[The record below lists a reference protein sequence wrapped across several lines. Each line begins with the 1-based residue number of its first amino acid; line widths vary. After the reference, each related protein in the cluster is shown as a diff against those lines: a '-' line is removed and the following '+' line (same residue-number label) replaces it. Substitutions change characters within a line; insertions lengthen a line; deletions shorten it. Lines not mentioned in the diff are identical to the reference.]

1 MKAIILAA
9 GYSSRLGN
17 QFEDMPKGLLDIN
30 GKSIIQRQITLFH
43 EKKIDE
49 IIIVTGPNSDKFNFE
64 DVTYVEDKNYRENE
78 VLGSLMATKNLM
90 NTEIIM
96 TYSDILFDKAILDQV
111 LNFQDDIGVA
121 TEMNWLPTYQN
132 RSQHPL
138 SQADNVLIK
147 NGKITEIRKN
157 MAKYLKNE
165 NLGEFFG
172 IMHLSSAGAKNF
184 VKVYDRLVKSHT
196 GPFHDAPSL
205 KKAYLT
211 DMLQELIDLNFD
223 VKPILCKG
231 VWREIDT
238 PEDLEIA
245 CKKFRS

>member
-9 GYSSRLGN
+9 GEGSRMGKLTQN
-17 QFEDMPKGLLDIN
+17 IPKPLVTVN

-43 EKKIDE
+43 EKKIDD
-49 IIIVTGPNSDKFNFE
+49 IIIVTGPNSDKFNFK
-64 DVTYVEDKNYRENE
+64 DVTYVKDQNYREHE
-78 VLGSLMATKNLM
+78 VLGSLMEAKNLM

-96 TYSDILFDKAILDQV
+96 TYSDILFDKAILDQI
-111 LNFQDDIGVA
+111 LNFQGDIGVS
-121 TEMNWLPTYQN
+121 TEMNWLSTYQN
-132 RSQHPL
+132 RIHHPL
-138 SQADNVLIK
+138 SQADNVLI
-147 NGKITEIRKN
+147 NDGKITEIRKN

-165 NLGEFFG
+165 KLGEFFG
-172 IMHLSSAGAKNF
+172 IMHLSSTGAKNF
-184 VKVYDRLVKSHT
+184 VNVYDRLVKNHT

-231 VWREIDT
+231 VWCEMDT

-245 CKKFRS
+245 YKKFHD

>member
-17 QFEDMPKGLLDIN
+17 QFEDMPKGLLNIN

-111 LNFQDDIGVA
+111 LNFQDNIGVA

-223 VKPILCKG
+223 VKPILCEG
-231 VWREIDT
+231 VWCEMDT
-238 PEDLEIA
+238 TEDLETA
-245 CKKFRS
+245 RKKFRS

>member
-9 GYSSRLGN
+9 GYSSRLSN
-17 QFEDMPKGLLDIN
+17 QSEYTPKGLLDVN

-43 EKKIDE
+43 EKKIDD
-49 IIIVTGPNSDKFNFE
+49 IIIVTGPNSDIFDFK
-64 DVTYVEDKNYRENE
+64 DVTYVKDKNYRENE

-90 NTEIIM
+90 NTEMIM
-96 TYSDILFDKAILDQV
+96 SYSDILFDKAILDQV
-111 LNFQDDIGVA
+111 LNFQGDIGVS

-138 SQADNVLIK
+138 SQADNVLI
-147 NGKITEIRKN
+147 NDGKITEIRKN

-165 NLGEFFG
+165 KLGEFFG
-172 IMHLSSAGAKNF
+172 IMHLSSTGAKNF
-184 VKVYDRLVKSHT
+184 VNVYDRLVKNYT
-196 GPFHDAPSL
+196 GQFHDAPSF

-231 VWREIDT
+231 VWCEIDT

-245 CKKFRS
+245 CKKFHG

>member
-64 DVTYVEDKNYRENE
+64 DVTYVEDKNYGENE

-111 LNFQDDIGVA
+111 LNFQDNIGVA

-245 CKKFRS
+245 CKKFHG

>member
-78 VLGSLMATKNLM
+78 VLGSLMAAKNLM

-111 LNFQDDIGVA
+111 LNFQDNIGVA

-245 CKKFRS
+245 CKKFHG

>member
-9 GYSSRLGN
+9 GCSSRLGN
-17 QFEDMPKGLLDIN
+17 KFEDMPKGLVDIN

-43 EKKIDE
+43 EKKIDD
-49 IIIVTGPNSDKFNFE
+49 IIIVTGPNSDKFNFK
-64 DVTYVEDKNYRENE
+64 DVTYVKDQNYREHE
-78 VLGSLMATKNLM
+78 VLGSLMEAKNLM

-96 TYSDILFDKAILDQV
+96 TYSDILFDKSILDQI
-111 LNFQDDIGVA
+111 LNFQGDIGVS

-132 RSQHPL
+132 RNQHPL
-138 SQADNVLIK
+138 SQADNVLI
-147 NGKITEIRKN
+147 NDGKITEIRKN
-157 MAKYLKNE
+157 MAEYLKSE
-165 NLGEFFG
+165 KLGEFFG
-172 IMHLSSAGAKNF
+172 IMHLSSTGTKNF
-184 VKVYDRLVKSHT
+184 VNVYDKLVKNHT
-196 GPFHDAPSL
+196 GPFHDAPSF

-231 VWREIDT
+231 VWCEMDT

-245 CKKFRS
+245 YKKFHD

>member
-9 GYSSRLGN
+9 GCSSRLGN
-17 QFEDMPKGLLDIN
+17 KFEDMPKGLVDIN

-43 EKKIDE
+43 EKKIDD
-49 IIIVTGPNSDKFNFE
+49 IIIVTGPNSDKFNFK
-64 DVTYVEDKNYRENE
+64 DVTYVKDQNYREHE

-96 TYSDILFDKAILDQV
+96 TYSDILFDKAILDQI
-111 LNFQDDIGVA
+111 LNFQGDIGVS
-121 TEMNWLPTYQN
+121 TEMNWLSTYQN
-132 RSQHPL
+132 RIHHPL
-138 SQADNVLIK
+138 SQADNVLI
-147 NGKITEIRKN
+147 NYGKITEIRKN
-157 MAKYLKNE
+157 MAGYLKSE
-165 NLGEFFG
+165 KLGEFVG
-172 IMHLSSAGAKNF
+172 IMHLSSTGAKNF
-184 VKVYDRLVKSHT
+184 VNVYDRLVKNYT
-196 GPFHDAPSL
+196 GQFHDAPSF

-231 VWREIDT
+231 VWCEMDT

-245 CKKFRS
+245 YKKFHD

>member
-9 GYSSRLGN
+9 GCSSRLGN
-17 QFEDMPKGLLDIN
+17 KFEDMPKGLVDIN

-43 EKKIDE
+43 EKKIDD
-49 IIIVTGPNSDKFNFE
+49 IIIVTGPNSDKFNFK
-64 DVTYVEDKNYRENE
+64 DVTYVKDQNYREHE

-96 TYSDILFDKAILDQV
+96 TYSDILFDNAILDQI
-111 LNFQDDIGVA
+111 LNFQGDIGVS

-138 SQADNVLIK
+138 SQADNVLI
-147 NGKITEIRKN
+147 NDGKITEIRKN

-165 NLGEFFG
+165 KLGEFFG
-172 IMHLSSAGAKNF
+172 IMHLSSTGAKNF
-184 VKVYDRLVKSHT
+184 VNVYDRLVKNYT
-196 GPFHDAPSL
+196 GQFHDAPSF

-211 DMLQELIDLNFD
+211 DMLQELIDLDFD

-231 VWREIDT
+231 VWCEIDT
-238 PEDLEIA
+238 PEDLGIA
-245 CKKFRS
+245 CKKFHG

>member
-64 DVTYVEDKNYRENE
+64 DVTYVEDKNYGENE

-111 LNFQDDIGVA
+111 LNFQDNIGVA

-172 IMHLSSAGAKNF
+172 IMHLSSVGAKNF

-231 VWREIDT
+231 VWCEMDT

-245 CKKFRS
+245 YKKFHD

>member
-64 DVTYVEDKNYRENE
+64 DVTYVEDKNYGENE

-111 LNFQDDIGVA
+111 LNFQDNIGVS

-231 VWREIDT
+231 VWCEMDT

-245 CKKFRS
+245 YKKFHD